1 MIAAAPLAYADSN
14 FDNFRALTAVEIID
28 DPLTAT
34 IKPIEV
40 TDEASAAKGV
50 LRTGDK
56 IAFEVEGVEGATLYV
71 LNMDSE
77 GVIQMIYP
85 NKFATA
91 DTPQAPQTADSLT
104 LPAKD
109 AKYEFQVSGDGGT
122 EVVKFIA
129 IKGDVTAFETLMGT
143 LFDKKSAFPR
153 AVQPAANTTK
163 ALSDFFDTS
172 GKAEIRETTLQYVI
186 AK

>member
-1 MIAAAPLAYADSN
+1 MYRAIRLTTAALMIAAAPLAYADSN

-91 DTPQAPQTADSLT
+91 DTPKRPKRL
-104 LPAKD
+104 
-109 AKYEFQVSGDGGT
+109 
-122 EVVKFIA
+122 IA
-129 IKGDVTAFETLMGT
+129 SPCPPKM
-143 LFDKKSAFPR
+143 R
-153 AVQPAANTTK
+153 NTN
-163 ALSDFFDTS
+163 F
-172 GKAEIRETTLQYVI
+172 R
-186 AK
+186 